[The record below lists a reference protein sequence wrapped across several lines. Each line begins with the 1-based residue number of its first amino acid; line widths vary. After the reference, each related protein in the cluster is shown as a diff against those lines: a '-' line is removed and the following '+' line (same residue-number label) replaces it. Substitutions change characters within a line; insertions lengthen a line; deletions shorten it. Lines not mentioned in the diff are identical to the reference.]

1 MNPTTS
7 SRAGRWL
14 RHGIAAAVMAAAVP
28 VAQADSVPGMRG
40 VEHFGFTVPN
50 AQQAVDF
57 FVGVMGCKAFFTIGP
72 FGPFKDNWMKENL
85 NVNPRAVIPV
95 AHLVR
100 CGNGTNFEIFEYT
113 SPDQKTQPPKNSDVG
128 GHHIAF
134 YVDDLKA
141 AMANMRAQGVKFLG
155 EPHLFTEG
163 PLKGLTWIY
172 FMSPWGMQ
180 LELVTA
186 PEGRGYEQTMRERLW
201 DPRQ

>member
-1 MNPTTS
+1 MTPSTS
-7 SRAGRWL
+7 SLAGRWL
-14 RHGIAAAVMAAAVP
+14 RHGIAAAALAAAWP
-28 VAQADSVPGMRG
+28 AAQADSVPGMRG
-40 VEHFGFTVPN
+40 VEHFGFTVPD

-113 SPDQKTQPPKNSDVG
+113 SPDQKIQPPKNSDVG

-141 AMANMRAQGVKFLG
+141 AMANMRAKGVKFLG